1 MKLVIGKT
9 YLRQEA
15 KRTLLCAPVTINE
28 ETHEAFFSVEQEFA
42 RYLTPERSDA
52 FVVGFLTTAMRM
64 GWDIECHTPM
74 TKRLHY
80 QIANYLIP
88 PMANNMEIYRP
99 ISIHAPVCDEKLP
112 CEKAVGTGWTG
123 GVDSMYTLM
132 NHIELENPGQR
143 LTHLVIAN
151 NGALESKENQKL
163 LAHMAEK
170 ARNGVAA
177 ELGLQVITIDSNLQL
192 LQEENYLAV
201 AAFRLPAVILAV
213 QKLFGVFLNSA
224 GYEFDKFSFVQENSA
239 YYELLPLQCFETD
252 CTAFYSA
259 NGAIPRIQKLEELSA
274 FPLAHKYLHPCI
286 YAKREDNCGNC
297 GKCVRTQAA
306 LYALGTLEKFRAV
319 FPVDYFMENKIQFL
333 AQIILKKDSQHY
345 GEVLTQM
352 QKNGMPIPP
361 EAVRRAHVLRCVK
374 HIAAIQKESQS
385 AQADE
390 KPSQQS
396 EEYGNES

>member
-1 MKLVIGKT
+1 MKLIIGKT

-15 KRTLLCAPVTINE
+15 ERTFLCAPITME
-28 ETHEAFFSVEQEFA
+28 GKTQEAFFSVEQA
-42 RYLTPERSDA
+42 YAQYLTPERSDA

-64 GWDIECHTPM
+64 GWDMECHTPM

-80 QIANYLIP
+80 QITNYLIP
-88 PMANNMEIYRP
+88 AMADNMEIYHR
-99 ISIHAPVCDEKLP
+99 ISIYASVSDEKLP

-132 NHIELENPGQR
+132 NHIHLENPGHK
-143 LTHLVIAN
+143 LTHLVVAN

-163 LAHMAEK
+163 LAYMVEK
-170 ARNGVAA
+170 ARKGIAA
-177 ELGLQVITIDSNLQL
+177 ELGLQVIGIDSNLQL
-192 LQEENYLAV
+192 LQQENYLAV
-201 AAFRLPAVILAV
+201 AAFRLPAVILAA
-213 QKLFGVFLNSA
+213 QKLFGIFLNSA
-224 GYEFDKFSFVQENSA
+224 GYEFDKFSFAQENSA

-252 CTAFYSA
+252 CTSFYSA

-286 YAKREDNCGNC
+286 YAKREGNCGDC

-319 FPVDYFMENKIQFL
+319 FPVDNFMENKTQYL
-333 AQIILKKDSQHY
+333 AQIVLKKDSQHY

-352 QKNGMPIPP
+352 HKNGIPITQ
-361 EAVRRAHVLRCVK
+361 EILDRARMLQIVQRVAAKVK
-374 HIAAIQKESQS
+374 K
-385 AQADE
+385 ADNKKDNME
-390 KPSQQS
+390 
-396 EEYGNES
+396 

>member
-15 KRTLLCAPVTINE
+15 ERTFLCAPVTING
-28 ETHEAFFSVEQEFA
+28 ETKEAFFSVEKEYA
-42 RYLTPERSDA
+42 RFLTPERSDA
-52 FVVGFLTTAMRM
+52 FVVGFMTTAMRM
-64 GWDIECHTPM
+64 GWDMECHMPM

-80 QIANYLIP
+80 QITNYLIP
-88 PMANNMEIYRP
+88 AMAENMEIYHP
-99 ISIHAPVCDEKLP
+99 IAIHASLCDEKLP

-132 NHIELENPGQR
+132 NHVGLENPGHR
-143 LTHLVIAN
+143 LTHLVVAN
-151 NGALESKENQKL
+151 NGALESKNNQTL
-163 LAHMAEK
+163 LAYMTEK
-170 ARNGVAA
+170 ARRGIAA
-177 ELGLQVITIDSNLQL
+177 ELGLQVISIDSNLQL

-201 AAFRLPAVILAV
+201 AAFRLPAVILAA

-252 CTAFYSA
+252 CTSFYSA
-259 NGAIPRIQKLEELSA
+259 NGAISRMQKLEELSE

-286 YAKREDNCGNC
+286 YGRREDNCGNC

-306 LYALGTLEKFRAV
+306 LYALGTLDRFRAV
-319 FPVDYFMENKIQFL
+319 FPVDHFMDNKVQYL
-333 AQIILKKDSQHY
+333 AQIILKKNSQHY

-352 QKNGMPIPP
+352 QKNGIPIPP
-361 EAVRRAHVLRCVK
+361 EAVRRASLLKIVNHV
-374 HIAAIQKESQS
+374 AAVQKNAQRAQKDPKASQ
-385 AQADE
+385 
-390 KPSQQS
+390 
-396 EEYGNES
+396 

>member
-15 KRTLLCAPVTINE
+15 ERAFLCAPVTING
-28 ETHEAFFSVEQEFA
+28 ETREAFFSVEQEYA

-52 FVVGFLTTAMRM
+52 FVVGFMTTAMRM
-64 GWDIECHTPM
+64 GWDMECHTPM

-80 QIANYLIP
+80 QITNYLIP
-88 PMANNMEIYRP
+88 AMADNMEIYHP
-99 ISIHAPVCDEKLP
+99 ISIHAPVCDVRLP

-132 NHIELENPGQR
+132 NHMGLENPGHR

-151 NGALESKENQKL
+151 NGALESEENQKL
-163 LAHMAEK
+163 LAYMAEK

-177 ELGLQVITIDSNLQL
+177 DLGLQVITIDSNLQL

-201 AAFRLPAVILAV
+201 AAFRLPAVILAA

-259 NGAIPRIQKLEELSA
+259 NGAIPRIQKLEALSA

-286 YAKREDNCGNC
+286 YAMREDNCGSC

-319 FPVDYFMENKIQFL
+319 FPVDHFMENKIQYL
-333 AQIILKKDSQHY
+333 SQIVLKKDSQHY

-352 QKNGMPIPP
+352 QKNGIPIPP
-361 EAVRRAHVLRCVK
+361 EAVRRAHVLQRVQQ
-374 HIAAIQKESQS
+374 IATTQTKTQCARPNAKASQ
-385 AQADE
+385 
-390 KPSQQS
+390 
-396 EEYGNES
+396 